1 MTLRTE
7 KPCSKPWIKVG
18 KAPVFFLCYLDA
30 LFAQQNATMGQEFNT
45 AMLQQ

>member
-7 KPCSKPWIKVG
+7 NLCSKPWIKVG
-18 KAPVFFLCYLDA
+18 KTPVFLFYYSDS